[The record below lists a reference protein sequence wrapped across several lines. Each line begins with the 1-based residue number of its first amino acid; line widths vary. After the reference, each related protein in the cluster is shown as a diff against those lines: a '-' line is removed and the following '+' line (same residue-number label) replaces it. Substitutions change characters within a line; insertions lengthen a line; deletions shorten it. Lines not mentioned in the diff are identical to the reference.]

1 MNPIKKFCAALLMSL
16 PALAYAQKVTVIKE
30 TERVKGQNIEGY
42 ATELTGN
49 LEAVRSAYIKYL
61 KTFSKFKATENPIQL
76 NEIELNTVKYQS
88 SLYAVAK
95 LKGERVLVWLGI
107 EPSEWQRVEQAD
119 SIKTAL
125 EKIVYDFGVK
135 YYRDVVQVDIDES
148 VRAQQAVEKQ
158 TLRLQNENKSL
169 ISRLEFN
176 QKEKIRLEKALL
188 ENKIE
193 HETLLLDLAR
203 NKKAQDSIAIATDQ
217 IKKMV
222 ELHKERQRKVN

>member
-1 MNPIKKFCAALLMSL
+1 MNPIKKFCAIVFIIL
-16 PALAYAQKVTVIKE
+16 PILTSAQKVTVIKE
-30 TERVKGQNIEGY
+30 TEQVKGKSIDGY

-49 LEAVRSAYIKYL
+49 LEAVRTAYIKYL

-76 NEIELNTVKYQS
+76 NEIELNTVTYQS

-95 LKGERVLVWLGI
+95 LKGERVLIWLGI
-107 EPSEWQRVEQAD
+107 EPSEWQRAEQAD
-119 SIKTAL
+119 SIKNAL
-125 EKIVYDFGVK
+125 EKLVYDFGVK

-158 TLRLQNENKSL
+158 TLRLQNENRTL

-188 ENKIE
+188 ENKVE